1 MQRLQYYVAHPL
13 TGRYAIRTTINDES
27 VNNMKNDVHYVE
39 LEEKI
44 RAMDIPSMSAL
55 DDSSYREVIKS
66 ELFFIDSHDILRD
79 SITGHPVATSIEQL
93 EILIEELS
101 SMRLRMVSRNE

>member
-1 MQRLQYYVAHPL
+1 MVGVAHHL
-13 TGRYAIRTTINDES
+13 TRRYAIRTTINDES